1 MQTQLLIGGR
11 LVAGE
16 AAAQPVYNAASGA
29 QIAAVPEAAVAQ
41 VHSAVMA
48 AETAFPGWARTAPK
62 DRAALLLRIADHIDT
77 EARAY
82 AELESRNTGKPLAA
96 ALNDEM
102 PSIAD
107 VFRFF
112 AGACRSPQGLAAG
125 EYLPGH
131 TSMIRR
137 DPVGVVGSIAPWNF
151 PLMMA
156 AWKLAAPLAVGNTVV
171 MKPSEQT
178 PLTALKLALILA
190 EIFPPGVLNIVPGR
204 GDSVGSAL
212 VSMPGVRMVSLTG
225 DITTG
230 QKGFQAAV
238 KTLKRTQLDLGG
250 KAPVIV
256 MDDESLDEVVASIR
270 TAAFYNAAR
279 VCCAACRVYAA
290 PK

>member
-16 AAAQPVYNAASGA
+16 AAAQPVHDAASGA
-29 QIAAVPEAAVAQ
+29 QIAAVPEATVAQ

-48 AETAFPGWARTAPK
+48 AETAFPGWARTAPR

-102 PSIAD
+102 PSIAN

-125 EYLPGH
+125 GELSRR
-131 TSMIRR
+131 TRMIRR
-137 DPVGVVGSIAPWNF
+137 DPVGVVGSIAPWNY

-156 AWKLAAPLAVGNTVV
+156 AWKIAPAIAAGNTLVL
-171 MKPSEQT
+171 KPSELT
-178 PLTALKLALILA
+178 PLTLLRLAA
-190 EIFPPGVLNIVPGR
+190 GR
-204 GDSVGSAL
+204 
-212 VSMPGVRMVSLTG
+212 
-225 DITTG
+225 
-230 QKGFQAAV
+230 
-238 KTLKRTQLDLGG
+238 
-250 KAPVIV
+250 
-256 MDDESLDEVVASIR
+256 
-270 TAAFYNAAR
+270 AR
-279 VCCAACRVYAA
+279 VLPPA
-290 PK
+290 